1 MPKMRDPYLAGW
13 NAAIEAAAAA
23 VKKEHDGHWEP
34 GPAWQ
39 TLPQKS
45 REHLEIEFAHEKH
58 GLSLAVDIV
67 RELKKPEP
75 IPDDHWR
82 RVNDGDW
89 DYDPPRKGPTR
100 D

>member
-13 NAAIEAAAAA
+13 NAAIEAAWLRVKQEVDALLRYGEETAAA
-23 VKKEHDGHWEP
+23 DVENMAD
-34 GPAWQ
+34 
-39 TLPQKS
+39 
-45 REHLEIEFAHEKH
+45 
-58 GLSLAVDIV
+58 DI
-67 RELKKPEP
+67 RALTKPEP

-89 DYDPPRKGPTR
+89 DYDPPRKEPSR

>member
-1 MPKMRDPYLAGW
+1 MADDIRALA
-13 NAAIEAAAAA
+13 
-23 VKKEHDGHWEP
+23 
-34 GPAWQ
+34 
-39 TLPQKS
+39 
-45 REHLEIEFAHEKH
+45 
-58 GLSLAVDIV
+58 
-67 RELKKPEP
+67 KPEP

>member
-1 MPKMRDPYLAGW
+1 MTRLKDPYLAGW
-13 NAAIEAAAAA
+13 NAAIEAAAKVADGLYGDRGWDNGTIEAA
-23 VKKEHDGHWEP
+23 GRIR
-34 GPAWQ
+34 AL
-39 TLPQKS
+39 T
-45 REHLEIEFAHEKH
+45 
-58 GLSLAVDIV
+58 
-67 RELKKPEP
+67 KPKP

>member
-1 MPKMRDPYLAGW
+1 MTRLKDPYLAGW
-13 NAAIEAAAAA
+13 NAAIEAAAKVADGLYGDEAA
-23 VKKEHDGHWEP
+23 IDRGEMYGRGWDNG
-34 GPAWQ
+34 
-39 TLPQKS
+39 T
-45 REHLEIEFAHEKH
+45 IEAA
-58 GLSLAVDIV
+58 GRIRALT
-67 RELKKPEP
+67 KPKP